1 MASTRRFAVGL
12 LVLAA
17 VTLSAAAWL
26 FDHHHPTLAAIGGVV
41 GGAVGVVGILS
52 LIDRG
57 FDLSPDAQNRVLGVL
72 TVFGSVGAFGLIV
85 AAVMLL
91 IE

>member
-1 MASTRRFAVGL
+1 M
-12 LVLAA
+12 LAA

-26 FDHHHPTLAAIGGVV
+26 FDHHHPTLAALGAGV
-41 GGAVGVVGILS
+41 GAVVGVVGVLS
-52 LIDRG
+52 MIGRG
-57 FDLSPDAQNRVLGVL
+57 FDLSPGAQNRVLGVL